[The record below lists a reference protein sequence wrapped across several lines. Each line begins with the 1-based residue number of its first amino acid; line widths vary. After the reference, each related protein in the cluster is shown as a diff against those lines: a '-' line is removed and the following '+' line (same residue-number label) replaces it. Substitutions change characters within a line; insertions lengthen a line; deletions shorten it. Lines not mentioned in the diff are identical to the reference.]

1 MKRYKDELE
10 RIATE
15 VAYAE
20 DEFYCVQE
28 ELEQSRKSL
37 FRHYESRIKELEKEN
52 EDLRKHLSKL
62 MHDNIQGE

>member
-1 MKRYKDELE
+1 MKRFKDELE

-52 EDLRKHLSKL
+52 EDLR
-62 MHDNIQGE
+62 

>member
-10 RIATE
+10 RIANE

-20 DEFYCVQE
+20 DELYCVQKEAE
-28 ELEQSRKSL
+28 EARKNL

-52 EDLRKHLSKL
+52 EDLRKHLSEL